1 MTLLPRPHQRRLAS
15 PLIPPAEET
24 AEVPS
29 GENQMLV
36 LMAMPIPVND
46 ALPVASRKW
55 LVVLA
60 DRQGR
65 G

>member
-1 MTLLPRPHQRRLAS
+1 MMGES
-15 PLIPPAEET
+15 I
-24 AEVPS
+24 AEVPIS
-29 GENQMLV
+29 EDQMLV
-36 LMAMPIPVND
+36 VMAAMPIPVND
-46 ALPVASRKW
+46 ALLAASRKW

>member
-1 MTLLPRPHQRRLAS
+1 MW
-15 PLIPPAEET
+15 EEAI
-24 AEVPS
+24 AEVPI

-36 LMAMPIPVND
+36 LMAAMSIPVKD
-46 ALPVASRKW
+46 AVLAASRKW

>member
-1 MTLLPRPHQRRLAS
+1 MG
-15 PLIPPAEET
+15 EEGT
-24 AEVPS
+24 AEAPI
-29 GENQMLV
+29 GEDQMLV
-36 LMAMPIPVND
+36 LTAISISVND
-46 ALPVASRKW
+46 ALPAASRKW

>member
-1 MTLLPRPHQRRLAS
+1 MG
-15 PLIPPAEET
+15 EEAT
-24 AEVPS
+24 AEVPI
-29 GENQMLV
+29 GEDQMVV
-36 LMAMPIPVND
+36 LMAAMSIPVND
-46 ALPVASRKW
+46 ALLAASRKW

>member
-1 MTLLPRPHQRRLAS
+1 MG
-15 PLIPPAEET
+15 EEDT
-24 AEVPS
+24 AEVPI

-36 LMAMPIPVND
+36 LMAISIPVND

>member
-1 MTLLPRPHQRRLAS
+1 MGEQG
-15 PLIPPAEET
+15 T
-24 AEVPS
+24 AEVPIS
-29 GENQMLV
+29 EDQMLV
-36 LMAMPIPVND
+36 LMAAILIPVND
-46 ALPVASRKW
+46 ELPAAFRKW

>member
-1 MTLLPRPHQRRLAS
+1 MG
-15 PLIPPAEET
+15 EEGI
-24 AEVPS
+24 AEVPIR
-29 GENQMLV
+29 EDQMLV
-36 LMAMPIPVND
+36 LMAAMSIPVND
-46 ALPVASRKW
+46 ALPAASRKW

>member
-1 MTLLPRPHQRRLAS
+1 MEITTG
-15 PLIPPAEET
+15 EESI
-24 AEVPS
+24 AEVPIR
-29 GENQMLV
+29 EDQMLV
-36 LMAMPIPVND
+36 VMAAMSIPVND
-46 ALPVASRKW
+46 ALLAAFLKW

>member
-1 MTLLPRPHQRRLAS
+1 MG
-15 PLIPPAEET
+15 EEGT
-24 AEVPS
+24 AEVPI

-36 LMAMPIPVND
+36 LMAMSIPVND
-46 ALPVASRKW
+46 ALPAVSRKW

-60 DRQGR
+60 DKQGR

>member
-1 MTLLPRPHQRRLAS
+1 MG
-15 PLIPPAEET
+15 EEAI

-29 GENQMLV
+29 GEDQMLV
-36 LMAMPIPVND
+36 PMAAMSIPVND
-46 ALPVASRKW
+46 ALLAASRKW